1 MAEYPLSDPLLVE
14 VRRVRPDG
22 PERSADEPG
31 AVALLERIVSIDAVG
46 FHEGADTLPDRGA
59 LPRHRRVSAPVRRVA
74 IGSVA
79 AAVVAG
85 AVAAGLGLVGS
96 GGHQPTA
103 TGTLTIQAVAHR
115 TRAAL
120 TAALAQDVE
129 YLVTKTTYPQTEAIP
144 ARTVYEWTDG
154 TKTNIEVVNP
164 SGALFEDVWFSGSP
178 SDPSGTTEVLYPVHA
193 WWTNA
198 VPIVATQMQDVTGH
212 DIAARM
218 QGWVNAGQL
227 SVVGTPTIAE
237 QKTIEVSG
245 NALTL
250 GQAARTLPVTTV
262 STHTFELTMWLDPS
276 TYLPV
281 QLMTTYS
288 TPTNSGRTTSTT
300 SSVSW
305 LPPTTANLAKLQGQI
320 PSGFTHTTGQP
331 AIATGSL
338 PTTAK

>member
-31 AVALLERIVSIDAVG
+31 AVALLERILSTDSFG
-46 FHEGADTLPDRGA
+46 FHERATLPERDA
-59 LPRHRRVSAPVRRVA
+59 LRRHRRVSAPVRRVV

-79 AAVVAG
+79 AAVAAG
-85 AVAAGLGLVGS
+85 AVMAGLALGP
-96 GGHQPTA
+96 GGRQPTA
-103 TGTLTIQAVAHR
+103 TGTLSIQAVAQR

-129 YLVTKTTYPQTEAIP
+129 YSITKTTYPQTEAIP
-144 ARTVYEWTDG
+144 ARTTYEWTNG
-154 TKTNIEVVNP
+154 TETNIEVVNP
-164 SGALFEDVWFSGSP
+164 SGAPFDDVWFSGSP
-178 SDPSGTTEVLYPVHA
+178 SDPGGTTEVLYPAHA
-193 WWTNA
+193 WWTKT
-198 VPIVATQMQDVTGH
+198 VPILVTQMQDVTGH
-212 DIAARM
+212 DIAARI

-227 SVVGTPTIAE
+227 SVVGAPTIAGH
-237 QKTIEVSG
+237 KTIEVSG
-245 NALTL
+245 SALRL
-250 GQAARTLPVTTV
+250 GQVARTLPVTTAA
-262 STHTFELTMWLDPS
+262 THAFDLTMWLDPA

-288 TPTNSGRTTSTT
+288 TPTSGRTTSTT